1 MLDRTTQK
9 HRSRFN
15 RIQPAGL
22 ALGTVTEMQYLKSHA
37 IIGSSKKNLQF
48 PNEHLEMGTSWNW
61 SKVLLILFGLLNE
74 PEINYLPL
82 FSQAL
87 DY

>member
-1 MLDRTTQK
+1 
-9 HRSRFN
+9 
-15 RIQPAGL
+15 
-22 ALGTVTEMQYLKSHA
+22 MQYLKSHA
-37 IIGSSKKNLQF
+37 IIGSLKKNLQF

-87 DY
+87 DYWAGPTWSTTKEEKKKKTSSY